1 MRLLSILG
9 GIGAG
14 IFAASWLAGLQRRG
28 AAGERRR
35 RGLININEASQQ
47 ELMSLLGLDADTAER
62 IVEHRPYPSKLDL
75 LGRMIVPDDVYVAI
89 KDSIVYM
96 AG

>member
-1 MRLLSILG
+1 MKLLSVLG
-9 GIGAG
+9 AIGVG
-14 IFAASWLAGLQRRG
+14 VFAASWLGGLQRRG
-28 AAGERRR
+28 AAGQSRR
-35 RGLININEASQQ
+35 RGLININQASQQ

-89 KDSIVYM
+89 KDRIVYK

>member
-1 MRLLSILG
+1 MKLLSVLG
-9 GIGAG
+9 GIGVG

-28 AAGERRR
+28 APGQSL

-47 ELMSLLGLDADTAER
+47 ELMSTLGLDSDIAER

-89 KDSIVYM
+89 KDRIVYK